1 MTFAA
6 HRTRKRF
13 GQHWLIDQS
22 VLLQILAAA
31 GLSENDTVLEVGPS
45 RGALSAQLLVSP
57 ATNV

>member
-13 GQHWLIDQS
+13 GQHWLIDQR

-31 GLSENDTVLEVGPS
+31 ELS
-45 RGALSAQLLVSP
+45 
-57 ATNV
+57 